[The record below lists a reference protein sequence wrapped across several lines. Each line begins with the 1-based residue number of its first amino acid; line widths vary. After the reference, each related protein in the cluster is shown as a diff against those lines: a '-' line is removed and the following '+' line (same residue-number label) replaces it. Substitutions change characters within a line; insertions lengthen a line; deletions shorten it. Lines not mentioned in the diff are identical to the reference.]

1 MICCFGTE
9 GSADA
14 LETIREGE
22 ADADQRMGACRT
34 RRLVAVSALLS
45 GGAARAADPIK
56 VGWVGPLSPPG
67 GYGEGALMKQSAQ
80 LAADEINAKGGVLG
94 RPIEI
99 IFQDTRGQPEEGTAA
114 AERLISQDH
123 VVAITGEFHSSVFLA
138 EMEVAHKAGIPIIGV
153 DVWALKITGKGYPEV
168 FRVAPNQALIAG
180 KYADWIA
187 AAGFKNV
194 AVLTEK
200 TDGGQSAI
208 DVLLPGLDKHGVK
221 YENVGA
227 DPNATEFT
235 AQIERFKSHQPPFD
249 FFMTEYSEA
258 GAYPM
263 ISQASQ
269 LGFAPS
275 AQAGIG
281 NSGGPAVDPTF
292 WKNVGKA
299 GIGLVTEIVSLP
311 KSADNDVA
319 KAFKAAFQKKYNHAA
334 SPQSLE
340 NYDAMLVLVD
350 AIKRAN
356 STDGKAIIA
365 ALEKTDIVL
374 GRGRYTFSTGHEPD
388 WAYHQFMNAP
398 VALVQYDKENQDAE
412 DAPIIW
418 PRDIADV
425 KYTYNKPEK

>member
-1 MICCFGTE
+1 M
-9 GSADA
+9 
-14 LETIREGE
+14 REGRWHV
-22 ADADQRMGACRT
+22 AGTLAVVIGA
-34 RRLVAVSALLS
+34 LVMVPTQFV
-45 GGAARAADPIK
+45 AAPAQAQNTIK
-56 VGWVGPLSPPG
+56 IGWVGPLSPPG
-67 GYGEGALMKQSAQ
+67 GYAEGALMKQAAQ
-80 LAADEINAKGGVLG
+80 LAADEINAKGGLLG
-94 RPIEI
+94 KQVEVIY
-99 IFQDTRGQPEEGTAA
+99 QDTRGQPEEGTAA
-114 AERLISQDH
+114 AERLISQDK

-187 AAGFKNV
+187 AAGFKHV
-194 AVLTEK
+194 AILTEK

-208 DVLLPGLDKHGVK
+208 DVLLPGLDKYGVK

-235 AQIERFKSHQPPFD
+235 AQIERFKSEQPPFD
-249 FFMTEYSEA
+249 FFMTEYSES

-263 ISQASQ
+263 VSQASQ
-269 LGFAPS
+269 LGFAPT
-275 AQAGIG
+275 ANTGIA

-299 GIGLVTEIVSLP
+299 GVGLVTEIVSLP

-319 KAFKAAFQKKYNHAA
+319 KAFKAAFQKKFNAA
-334 SPQSLE
+334 PSPQSLE
-340 NYDAMLVLVD
+340 NYDAMLVLAD

-374 GRGRYTFSTGHEPD
+374 GRGKYTFSTGHEPD
-388 WAYHQFMNAP
+388 WAYHQFMEAP
-398 VALVQYDKENQDAE
+398 VALVQYDSEGQDSE
-412 DAPIIW
+412 DAPIVW
-418 PRDIADV
+418 PRNVATSKEI
-425 KYTYNKPEK
+425 YMKPK

>member
-1 MICCFGTE
+1 MRVKGRWHVAGTL
-9 GSADA
+9 A
-14 LETIREGE
+14 
-22 ADADQRMGACRT
+22 
-34 RRLVAVSALLS
+34 AVI
-45 GGAARAADPIK
+45 GGVVIMSSQFMAAPANAADPIK

-67 GYGEGALMKQSAQ
+67 GYAEGALMKQAAQ
-80 LAADEINAKGGVLG
+80 LAAEELNAKGGVLG
-94 RPIEI
+94 RPIEVV
-99 IFQDTRGQPEEGTAA
+99 FQDTRGKPEEGTAA
-114 AERLISQDH
+114 AERLISQDK

-138 EMEVAHKAGIPIIGV
+138 EMEVAHKAGIPIIAV

-194 AVLTEK
+194 AVMAEK
-200 TDGGQSAI
+200 TDGGQSAL
-208 DVLLPGLDKHGVK
+208 DVLLPGLEKHGVK
-221 YENVGA
+221 YEVVGA

-235 AQIERFKSHQPPFD
+235 AQIERFKAHQPPFD

-263 ISQASQ
+263 INQAHT
-269 LGFAPS
+269 LGFAPTP
-275 AQAGIG
+275 ATGIA

-292 WKNVGKA
+292 WKNVGPA
-299 GIGLVTEIVSLP
+299 GVGLVTEVVGLP
-311 KSADNDVA
+311 KNAWNDHT
-319 KAFKAAFQKKYNHAA
+319 KAFVEAFKKKYNQPA
-334 SPQSLE
+334 SPQAIE
-340 NYDAMLVLVD
+340 NYDAMLVLAD
-350 AIKRAN
+350 AIKRAG

-374 GRGRYTFSTGHEPD
+374 GRGRYTFSTSHEPD
-388 WAYHQFMNAP
+388 WAYHQFMTAP
-398 VALVQYDKENQDAE
+398 VALVQYDKVNQDAE

-425 KYTYNKPEK
+425 KYTYMKPSK

>member
-1 MICCFGTE
+1 
-9 GSADA
+9 
-14 LETIREGE
+14 
-22 ADADQRMGACRT
+22 
-34 RRLVAVSALLS
+34 
-45 GGAARAADPIK
+45 
-56 VGWVGPLSPPG
+56 
-67 GYGEGALMKQSAQ
+67 
-80 LAADEINAKGGVLG
+80 
-94 RPIEI
+94 
-99 IFQDTRGQPEEGTAA
+99 
-114 AERLISQDH
+114 
-123 VVAITGEFHSSVFLA
+123 VFLA

-194 AVLTEK
+194 AILSEK
-200 TDGGQSAI
+200 TDGGQSAL

-269 LGFAPS
+269 LGFAPT
-275 AQAGIG
+275 AKVGIA

-299 GIGLVTEIVSLP
+299 GVGLLTEIVSLP
-311 KSADNDVA
+311 KSADNDVG
-319 KAFKAAFQKKYNHAA
+319 KAFKAAFQKKYNQPA
-334 SPQSLE
+334 SPQSIE
-340 NYDAMLVLVD
+340 NYDAMLVLAD

-374 GRGRYTFSTGHEPD
+374 GRGKYTFSTGHDPD
-388 WAYHQFMNAP
+388 WAYHQFMEAP
-398 VALVQYDKENQDAE
+398 VALVQYDKVDQDSE
-412 DAPIIW
+412 DAPIVW
-418 PRDIADV
+418 PRNIATSKEVYV
-425 KYTYNKPEK
+425 KPK